1 MDTAPELKIVAFCCK
16 YCAYKAADLAG
27 SMRLQ
32 MPPELRIVQV
42 PCTGRLDMVEVLH
55 AIEEGADGVMTLG
68 CMPGDCH
75 FLQGNLRARKRV
87 EYVKRLLDDVGLEPE
102 RLEMFNLSSAMGGK
116 FVEYATEMAERIRKL
131 GPSRLRRSANSEPR
145 GYREDHLEF
154 GMRKLELE
162 NETAPPEES
171 PVCHHN
177 TVS

>member
-1 MDTAPELKIVAFCCK
+1 MDMASELKIVAFCCK

-87 EYVKRLLDDVGLEPE
+87 EYVKRLLKDVGLEPE

-116 FVEYATEMAERIRKL
+116 FVEYSVEMAERIRKL
-131 GPSRLRRSANSEPR
+131 GPSRLRRPGSVEPR
-145 GYREDHLEF
+145 GYREEHLKA
-154 GMRKLELE
+154 GMRNLELE
-162 NETAPPEES
+162 NAAAPPEES
-171 PVCHHN
+171 QVCQHH
-177 TVS
+177 T